1 MSDIVYFGSAVKA
14 IEDEPGKVGG
24 YLVMFTDASQK
35 DLDGEYFTKSTYFG
49 ARAGDGVDVMFHH
62 GRKMPN
68 VMRLPAAQK
77 AKVDAFSDH
86 IFSQPVKTKTDEV
99 GIWAETVLNLA
110 DEYEKAVYDLVAA
123 GKMSWSSGA
132 VSHLVKKEPDGK
144 ITRWPIGEASLTPTP
159 AQPRQKVTAVKSLD
173 DLSFVDVFGGDGDGD
188 PTPILARPK
197 AIAGRLCQLL
207 DDQAD
212 DGADRVALAAKLAR
226 EASLD
231 DDSLRRI
238 LTGETAPT
246 AAHLKAFARV
256 LRVDYA
262 TLKATAD
269 QDAAR
274 TIKGMFAD
282 ALAAQTPSRWQ
293 LECVYS
299 DVIEKIAEAAEAAQM
314 VGLTFDYAAKVREAT
329 AEYTAILQANATA
342 QIGQYL
348 QADGEEDFY
357 FKAALRTEDDFR
369 ALSGLPLE
377 DHSSVV
383 VSAARGIAARF
394 RGNQAARVKSGRVL
408 SDKNRTR
415 ITALLD
421 QLKAVGADLQALLD
435 ESTPAA
441 SASDQLAAKSQFL
454 RLQARI
460 KKLGV

>member
-1 MSDIVYFGSAVKA
+1 MSDIVFFGSAVKA

-24 YLVMFTDASQK
+24 YLVLFTDAAQK

-49 ARAGDGVDVMFHH
+49 ARAGDGVDVLFHH
-62 GRKMPN
+62 GRRMPN
-68 VMRLPAAQK
+68 VLRLPAAQK

-86 IFSQPVKTKTDEV
+86 IFSQPVKTKTDEI

-173 DLSFVDVFGGDGDGD
+173 DLSVVDMFGKDDND
-188 PTPILARPK
+188 PTPVLARPK
-197 AIAGRLCQLL
+197 ALAAKLCQLL

-212 DGADRVALAAKLAR
+212 EGADRVALAAKLAR

-231 DDSLRRI
+231 DDSLRKI
-238 LTGETAPT
+238 LTGETTPT
-246 AAHLKAFARV
+246 PAHLKAFARV
-256 LRVDYA
+256 LKVDYA
-262 TLKATAD
+262 ALKATAD

-274 TIKGMFAD
+274 SIKGMFAD
-282 ALAAQTPSRWQ
+282 AVAAQTPSRWQ

-299 DVIEKIAEAAEAAQM
+299 DVVGKIVEAAEAAQM
-314 VGLTFDYAAKVREAT
+314 VGLTFDYAAKIREAT
-329 AEYTAILQANATA
+329 AEYAAILQANAIA
-342 QIGQYL
+342 QAGQYL
-348 QADGEEDFY
+348 QSDSEDDFY
-357 FKAALRTEDDFR
+357 FKAAVQSEEDVR
-369 ALSGLPLE
+369 ALHGLPLE
-377 DHSSVV
+377 DHASVV

-415 ITALLD
+415 IAALLD

-435 ESTPAA
+435 ESTPTA
-441 SASDQLAAKSQFL
+441 SPSDQLAAKSQFL